1 MISLPGSLVRSTR
14 LAAGGF
20 ALVLIAGCSGGDA
33 AAPTSVVARTTVAST
48 SAPTTTRPATTTT
61 PSTIAP
67 TGPQWPAGSPTV
79 DLANPDHIERTREL
93 LEFVDWRT
101 DDWSRWEGTWE
112 LWTMP
117 DSPARQSDSGTWE
130 LNGGRNQSE
139 TNDCTLQ
146 IEETR
151 LWERESPLGVW
162 VEAYGSL
169 PPCSGEA
176 NGSPVSTPGLLEIA
190 FYYLWTQQLD
200 GTWLVSEFHLPAGR
214 QNPGDESWD
223 E

>member
-1 MISLPGSLVRSTR
+1 MISLPGSLIRSTCVV
-14 LAAGGF
+14 GGF
-20 ALVLIAGCSGGDA
+20 ALVLIVGCSGGDA

-48 SAPTTTRPATTTT
+48 PAPTTTRPATTTT

-117 DSPARQSDSGTWE
+117 DSPARESDFRTWE
-130 LNGGRNQSE
+130 LNGGRTQDE
-139 TNDCTLQ
+139 TNDCTFL
-146 IEETR
+146 IEEIR
-151 LWERESPLGVW
+151 LWERESSLGVW
-162 VEAYGSL
+162 TEAYGSI
-169 PPCSGEA
+169 PPCTAVVG
-176 NGSPVSTPGLLEIA
+176 GSPISSPGAPSAAI
-190 FYYLWTQQLD
+190 YYLWTEQLD
-200 GTWLVSEFHLPAGR
+200 GQWLVSEKHAPIER
-214 QNPGDESWD
+214 QDPDDDVWRD
-223 E
+223 